1 MKFSE
6 KIKETAH
13 RSGGVL
19 SQLCSLISR
28 HRIEKLDYFGVCT
41 LDVAMCTLDVSA
53 MNGTKIA
60 GLLIVK
66 VCLSDGSGS
75 ILLFYADFFKLAH

>member
-1 MKFSE
+1 MK
-6 KIKETAH
+6 KTAH

-28 HRIEKLDYFGVCT
+28 HCIEKLDYFGVCT
-41 LDVAMCTLDVSA
+41 LDVAMRTLDVSA

-66 VCLSDGSGS
+66 ICLSDGSGS
-75 ILLFYADFFKLAH
+75 ILLLDTDFFKLAH